1 MKLLTLTDLYNYYSS
16 TKKSCHFSSVN
27 NNDNLVVQVEG
38 KIKFAKSDKD
48 TEGLCPVYLQACH
61 IDENINGSN
70 IKEDVMTAA
79 LPSFSNRPILGYI
92 HEVNG
97 QYEFYGHN
105 MHMEDDTLVYD
116 EIPIGIIPE
125 SCEAKLIYDEEK
137 EKTYVEVKGFIFEE
151 YSRAKEILER
161 EGECFVS
168 VELSIR
174 ELSYDAKNK
183 YLDIEDFFFS
193 GVTILGKNS
202 KGETVSP
209 GMAGS
214 NIKLADFS
222 EKNNSMFSQDNKLVE
237 VLEKLNTTLSNFSDI
252 NLKLKEGGNEKNM
265 FEKLLEKYGKT
276 VEDIT
281 FDYAKLSDEELENK
295 FAEMF
300 EEAETNTDG
309 SSGEPS
315 TEGEGDNASEPEPA
329 SEGDDGSDN
338 SSEEGEVLEP
348 EGEEDEPKAEGE
360 ADVEQFEQKEN
371 IVRTYEISHDD
382 IRWGLYNLL
391 SAYEDADNDWYYISA
406 VYDTYFVYENWSGE
420 KIYGQLYTKDGD
432 NVAFDGDRYNL
443 HRELLTDSE
452 YAELNSMRSNYAAIV
467 EQLKEYQVKEET
479 AQKDALFVSEDYSS
493 ISDKEEFKT
502 LAENHTEFSVDELK
516 SKLDAII
523 LDYAK
528 KGSLNFSAES
538 EKKSVGMTR
547 LPIQTN
553 ANKKSRYGSL
563 FSK

>member
-16 TKKSCHFSSVN
+16 TKKSCHFSSAN

-125 SCEAKLIYDEEK
+125 SCEAKLVYDEEK

-151 YSRAKEILER
+151 YSKAKEILER

-183 YLDIEDFFFS
+183 YLNIEDFFFS
-193 GVTILGKNS
+193 GVTILGKNPE
-202 KGETVSP
+202 GETVKP
-209 GMAGS
+209 GMTGS

-222 EKNNSMFSQDNKLVE
+222 EKNNSMFSQDNKLIE
-237 VLEKLNTTLSNFSDI
+237 VLEKLNTTLSGFSKI
-252 NLKLKEGGNEKNM
+252 NLKLEEGGNAVTK
-265 FEKLLEKYGKT
+265 FEELLNQYGKN

-281 FDYAKLSDEELENK
+281 FDYENLSDEELEAK
-295 FAEMF
+295 FAAVFGEDD
-300 EEAETNTDG
+300 TDG
-309 SSGEPS
+309 
-315 TEGEGDNASEPEPA
+315 EGTDPEPA
-329 SEGDDGSDN
+329 SEGDEGNDDSGDEGE
-338 SSEEGEVLEP
+338 SSEPDDGEGNPEP
-348 EGEEDEPKAEGE
+348 EDET
-360 ADVEQFEQKEN
+360 DTEQFEQKEN
-371 IVRTYEISHDD
+371 FVKTYEISHDD

-391 SAYEDADNDWYYISA
+391 SVYEDADNEWYYICA
-406 VYDTYFVYENWSGE
+406 VYDTYFVYENWSGD
-420 KIYGQLYTKDGD
+420 KIYGQAYTKDGD
-432 NVAFDGDRYNL
+432 NVNFDGDRYIL

-452 YAELNSMRSNYAAIV
+452 YAELCSMRANYSAI
-467 EQLKEYQVKEET
+467 ESQLKEYQAKEET

-493 ISDKEEFKT
+493 ISDKEEFKA
-502 LAENHTEFSVDELK
+502 LAENHAEFSVDELK
-516 SKLDAII
+516 SKLDSII

-528 KGSLNFSAES
+528 KGSLNFSAEP
-538 EKKSVGMTR
+538 EKKKIGMTK
-547 LPIQTN
+547 LPIQTKS
-553 ANKKSRYGSL
+553 NKKSRYGNL
-563 FSK
+563 FN

>member
-16 TKKSCHFSSVN
+16 TKKSCHFSSAN

-38 KIKFAKSDKD
+38 RIKFEKSDKD

-61 IDENINGSN
+61 INENINGSN

-105 MHMEDDTLVYD
+105 MHMEDDELVYD
-116 EIPIGIIPE
+116 EVPIGIIPE
-125 SCEAKLIYDEEK
+125 SCEAKLVYDEDK
-137 EKTYVEVKGFIFEE
+137 DQTYVEVKGFIFEE
-151 YSRAKEILER
+151 YSKAKEILER

-202 KGETVSP
+202 EGETVKP

-222 EKNNSMFSQDNKLVE
+222 EKNNSMFSQDNKLIE
-237 VLEKLNTTLSNFSDI
+237 VLEKLTTTLSSFSNI
-252 NLKLKEGGNEKNM
+252 NSKLKEGGNAVTK
-265 FEKLLEKYGKT
+265 FEELLNQYGKT
-276 VEDIT
+276 VEDVT
-281 FDYAKLSDEELENK
+281 FDYENLSDEELEAK
-295 FAEMF
+295 FAEVF
-300 EEAETNTDG
+300 GEDDTDG
-309 SSGEPS
+309 
-315 TEGEGDNASEPEPA
+315 EGADPEPA
-329 SEGDDGSDN
+329 SVGDEGSDN
-338 SSEEGEVLEP
+338 SGEEGSEPETDEGDPQP
-348 EGEEDEPKAEGE
+348 EGEQFAE
-360 ADVEQFEQKEN
+360 KL
-371 IVRTYEISHDD
+371 VRTFEISHEDT
-382 IRWGLYNLL
+382 RYALYNLL
-391 SAYEDADNDWYYISA
+391 SSFEDADNDWYWISN
-406 VYDTYFVYENWSGE
+406 VYDSYFVYENWDGT
-420 KIYGQLYTKDGD
+420 KVYRQNYVKDGD
-432 NVAFDGDRYNL
+432 NVSFDGERVEL
-443 HRELLTDSE
+443 FKELLTASE
-452 YAELNSMRSNYAAIV
+452 KAELESMRANYAAI
-467 EQLKEYQVKEET
+467 ETQLKEYQLKEET

-493 ISDKEEFKT
+493 VSDKEEFKA
-502 LAENHTEFSVDELK
+502 LAENHAELSVDELK
-516 SKLDAII
+516 SKLDTII

-538 EKKSVGMTR
+538 EKKTVSVTR

>member
-27 NNDNLVVQVEG
+27 NNENLVVQVEG
-38 KIKFAKSDKD
+38 RIKFEKSDKD

-70 IKEDVMTAA
+70 IKKDVMTAA

-92 HEVNG
+92 HKVNG

-105 MHMEDDTLVYD
+105 IHMEDDELVYD
-116 EIPIGIIPE
+116 EVPIGIIPE
-125 SCEAKLIYDEEK
+125 SCEAKLVYDEDK
-137 EKTYVEVKGFIFEE
+137 EQTYVEVKGFIFEE
-151 YSRAKEILER
+151 YSKAKEILER

-202 KGETVSP
+202 EGETVKP
-209 GMAGS
+209 GMTGS

-222 EKNNSMFSQDNKLVE
+222 KKNNSMFSQDNKLIE
-237 VLEKLNTTLSNFSDI
+237 VLEKLNTTLSGFSNI
-252 NLKLKEGGNEKNM
+252 NLKTKEGGNETNM
-265 FEKLLEKYGKT
+265 FEKLLEKYSKT

-281 FDYAKLSDEELENK
+281 FDYAELSDEQLENK

-300 EEAETNTDG
+300 EEAETDTDG
-309 SSGEPS
+309 SGGEPS
-315 TEGEGDNASEPEPA
+315 NNGEGDSVADPEPA
-329 SEGDDGSDN
+329 SEGD
-338 SSEEGEVLEP
+338 EGNDDS
-348 EGEEDEPKAEGE
+348 GEKVTEPKGDEGDPE
-360 ADVEQFEQKEN
+360 PTGEQEGEQFEQKEN
-371 IVRTYEISHDD
+371 LVRTYEVSHDD
-382 IRWGLYNLL
+382 IRNAIYNLL
-391 SAYEDADNDWYYISA
+391 LPYEEADNEYYWIME
-406 VYDTYFVYENWSGE
+406 VFDNRFVYQGMSG
-420 KIYGQLYTKDGD
+420 KVYGQKYTVDGD
-432 NVAFDGDRYNL
+432 NVTFDGERY
-443 HRELLTDSE
+443 ELFLEYLTESE
-452 YAELNSMRSNYAAIV
+452 KAELEAMRSNYEII
-467 EQLKEYQVKEET
+467 ESQLKEYQIKEET

-493 ISDKEEFKT
+493 ISDKEEFKA
-502 LAENHTEFSVDELK
+502 LAENHAEFSVDELK
-516 SKLDAII
+516 SQLDAII

-528 KGSLNFSAES
+528 KGNLNFSAEP
-538 EKKSVGMTR
+538 EKKTVGMTK
-547 LPIQTN
+547 LPIQTKN
-553 ANKKSRYGSL
+553 NKKSRYGSL